1 METKL
6 KKTNNKYCSQIKIG
20 LKHPAYVTFRLT
32 PTDGIHFREP
42 YRRLHSLSILPAR
55 FASLLLQRTQQ
66 KSISWPTTKGCVL
79 PCRALQRRS
88 RAAGSAARRPRSY
101 GGALHRDQGSS
112 ILHALLP
119 QIHFASLV
127 CMSDWRRCLLLQ
139 YHRAIHSGFASPAAF
154 PVGVSLRAGTIRPS
168 QLGISLILLYLR

>member
-79 PCRALQRRS
+79 PCRALQRGSTVVRRRFAS
-88 RAAGSAARRPRSY
+88 RPGE
-101 GGALHRDQGSS
+101 L
-112 ILHALLP
+112 
-119 QIHFASLV
+119 HFACSLASDSFCISCLHVRLEKMPPATVPSRHPFWV
-127 CMSDWRRCLLLQ
+127 CLAGCLP
-139 YHRAIHSGFASPAAF
+139 RW
-154 PVGVSLRAGTIRPS
+154 S
-168 QLGISLILLYLR
+168 QS

>member
-1 METKL
+1 VL
-6 KKTNNKYCSQIKIG
+6 CS
-20 LKHPAYVTFRLT
+20 V
-32 PTDGIHFREP
+32 D
-42 YRRLHSLSILPAR
+42 
-55 FASLLLQRTQQ
+55 
-66 KSISWPTTKGCVL
+66 
-79 PCRALQRRS
+79 
-88 RAAGSAARRPRSY
+88 PRSY

-154 PVGVSLRAGTIRPS
+154 PVGVSLRDHLVSIATGRRVGFVFSSAQSLVQRTSPYS
-168 QLGISLILLYLR
+168 LKSLIGFPHQPRAKPAGCSSSPFGYLHKYRAWLRRCKKGSRAWLWRNAKIGRSWRA